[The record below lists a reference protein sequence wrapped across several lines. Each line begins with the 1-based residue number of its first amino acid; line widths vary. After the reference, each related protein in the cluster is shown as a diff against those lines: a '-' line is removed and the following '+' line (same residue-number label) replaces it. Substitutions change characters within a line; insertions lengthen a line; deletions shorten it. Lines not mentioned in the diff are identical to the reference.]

1 MAMIQAK
8 PLLRLDMM
16 PHILCPGCGH
26 GIVMGALL
34 RVLGRRF
41 PDLNQVALV
50 AGIGCSSRIVGYID
64 ACTLHTTHGR
74 ALTFA
79 TGLKLA
85 RPELTVIVVTGDGD
99 GLAIGGNHLIH
110 AARRNVDL
118 TCLLFNNETYGM
130 TGGQSAPTT
139 VAHACTTTTPYG
151 NKEPPFDAA
160 RLAEAAG
167 ATFVARAQAF
177 RPDLLEDVLHQAIS
191 HPGFAFIDV
200 MTDCTEYFA
209 RKNALGNG
217 SDLLFSQGRAEVAV
231 DQDLNARQTLHLAQ
245 DWLIRETQPMGTLH
259 QSRRPTL
266 EEQLGLLP
274 AKGDGADVAR

>member
-1 MAMIQAK
+1 MIDVK
-8 PLLRLDMM
+8 PLLRMDMM

-41 PDLNQVALV
+41 ADLDQIALV

-74 ALTFA
+74 PLTFA

-85 RPELTVIVVTGDGD
+85 CPELKVIVVTGDGD

-118 TCLLFNNETYGM
+118 TCILFNNETYGM
-130 TGGQSAPTT
+130 TGGQAAPTT
-139 VAHACTTTTPYG
+139 VPHAFTTTTPYT
-151 NKEPPFDAA
+151 NNEPAFDAA
-160 RLAEAAG
+160 KLAEAAG
-167 ATFVARAQAF
+167 ATFVARGQAF
-177 RPDLLEDVLHQAIS
+177 RPDLLEDILEQAID
-191 HPGFAFIDV
+191 HPGFSFVDV

-209 RKNALGNG
+209 RKNSLGIG
-217 SDLLFSQGRAEVAV
+217 SDLLFSQGRMAV
-231 DQDLNARQTLHLAQ
+231 DVAQDLNARGTLHPTDGWQ
-245 DWLIRETQPMGTLH
+245 VRETQQMGVLH
-259 QSRRPTL
+259 RSRHPTL
-266 EEQLGLLP
+266 EEQLGIVP
-274 AKGDGADVAR
+274 AKGER

>member
-1 MAMIQAK
+1 MIQVK

-41 PDLNQVALV
+41 ANLNQVTLV

-110 AARRNVDL
+110 AARRNIDL
-118 TCLLFNNETYGM
+118 TCILFNNETYGM
-130 TGGQSAPTT
+130 TGGQAAPTT
-139 VAHACTTTTPYG
+139 VAHANTTTTPYG
-151 NKEPPFDAA
+151 NKEPAFDAA

-177 RPDLLEDVLHQAIS
+177 RPDLLEDVLDQAIS

-209 RKNALGNG
+209 RKNALGSG
-217 SDLLFSQGRAEVAV
+217 SDLLFSQGRVEVDIAS
-231 DQDLNARQTLHLAQ
+231 DLNARRTLHPTEG
-245 DWLIRETQPMGTLH
+245 WLIRETQPMGVLH
-259 QSRRPTL
+259 RSRRPTL
-266 EEQLGLLP
+266 EEQLGLVP
-274 AKGDGADVAR
+274 SIRR

>member
-1 MAMIQAK
+1 MIPVKQ
-8 PLLRLDMM
+8 LLRRDMM

-41 PDLNQVALV
+41 TDLNQVALV

-110 AARRNVDL
+110 AARRNVNL
-118 TCLLFNNETYGM
+118 TCILFNNETYGM
-130 TGGQSAPTT
+130 TGGQAAPTT
-139 VAHACTTTTPYG
+139 VAHAYTTTTPYD

-160 RLAEAAG
+160 RLVEAAG

-177 RPDLLEDVLHQAIS
+177 RPDLLEDVLDQAIS

-209 RKNALGNG
+209 RKNALGIG
-217 SDLLFSQGRAEVAV
+217 SDLLFSQGRAEVDVA
-231 DQDLNARQTLHLAQ
+231 QDLNARRTLHPTNG
-245 DWLIRETQPMGTLH
+245 WLIREAQPMGVLH
-259 QSRRPTL
+259 RSRRPTL

-274 AKGDGADVAR
+274 AKGEGADVAR

>member
-1 MAMIQAK
+1 MIPVK
-8 PLLRLDMM
+8 SLLRLEMM

-41 PDLNQVALV
+41 TNLNQVALV

-118 TCLLFNNETYGM
+118 TCILFNNETYGM
-130 TGGQSAPTT
+130 TGGQVAPTT
-139 VAHACTTTTPYG
+139 VAHAYTTTTPYS
-151 NKEPPFDAA
+151 NKEPAFDAA

-177 RPDLLEDVLHQAIS
+177 RPDLLEDVLDQAIS

-200 MTDCTEYFA
+200 MTDCAEYFA
-209 RKNALGNG
+209 RKNALGSG
-217 SDLLFSQGRAEVAV
+217 SDLLFSQGRADV
-231 DQDLNARQTLHLAQ
+231 DIAQDLDARHTLHPTEG
-245 DWLIRETQPMGTLH
+245 WLIREIQPMGVL
-259 QSRRPTL
+259 QRSRRPTL
-266 EEQLGLLP
+266 EEQLGLAP
-274 AKGDGADVAR
+274 AQGDGADVAH